1 VAVLVG
7 SVLNQ
12 SPNPS
17 LPPSPVESRQ
27 PLSTKDKV
35 ELVFNT
41 HLEPILNESW
51 AARQLF
57 EQLNGTS
64 FKKSCL
70 DLCKVKDEY
79 TKAVASQSDSA
90 LEKMMK
96 YSKDKMEMLN
106 LFEAIG
112 SKINKTPK
120 EIEKEF
126 ETMIKDRNFLVKKLA
141 RGLFSQFQPQIG
153 KVQAAVQEMVP
164 KLSRIFDG
172 RDED

>member
-1 VAVLVG
+1 MAVLVG
-7 SVLNQ
+7 TVINQ

-17 LPPSPVESRQ
+17 QPPSPVENRQ
-27 PLSTKDKV
+27 PLSTKERV

-70 DLCKVKDEY
+70 DLCKAKDEY
-79 TKAVASQSDSA
+79 TQAIVSQSDSA
-90 LEKMMK
+90 ADKMMK
-96 YSKDKMEMLN
+96 YSSEKMRMLK
-106 LFEAIG
+106 LFETIS
-112 SKINKTPK
+112 SKISKTPK
-120 EIEKEF
+120 EVEKEF
-126 ETMIKDRNFLVKKLA
+126 ETMIKDRNFLVKKVA

-172 RDED
+172 RDDD